1 MSKGRDK
8 HQERR
13 HNLSMFGKD
22 LVRRC
27 AAHCELCNSS
37 GVALSIYEVPPVAV
51 EPLYEHCLMVCDTC
65 KEQVERPK
73 HLDANH
79 WRCLG
84 TTMWS
89 EVRAAK
95 VAAIVILNHLAKKE
109 SWAQELLEQAYL
121 EPEEADWIALW
132 TLGAKVK

>member
-8 HQERR
+8 HQERH

-27 AAHCELCNSS
+27 AAHCELCNAS
-37 GVALSIYEVPPVAV
+37 GESLSIYEVPPVAV
-51 EPLYEHCLMVCDTC
+51 EPVYEHCLMVCETC
-65 KEQVERPK
+65 KEQIDRPK
-73 HLDANH
+73 RVDANH

-89 EVRAAK
+89 EVMAAK
-95 VAAIVILNHLAKKE
+95 VTAIVILNHLAKKE
-109 SWAQELLEQAYL
+109 PWAQELLEQAYL
-121 EPEEADWIALW
+121 EPEESEWVELW
-132 TLGAKVK
+132 TLGAK

>member
-27 AAHCELCNSS
+27 AAHCELCNAS
-37 GVALSIYEVPPVAV
+37 GASLSIYEVPPVTV
-51 EPLYEHCLMVCDTC
+51 EPSYEHCLMVCETC

-73 HLDANH
+73 RLDVNH

-89 EVRAAK
+89 EVIAAK
-95 VAAIVILNHLAKKE
+95 VTAIVILNHLAKKE

-121 EPEEADWIALW
+121 EPEETEWVSLW
-132 TLGAKVK
+132 TLGAK